1 VADTGARIGD
11 AVQLGGRSV
20 GATCAIAV
28 FDAFGVV
35 DPELDVDVDVDA
47 DEQLVSP
54 TASTAVTAINPTWRT

>member
-1 VADTGARIGD
+1 VGDTGARIGD

-28 FDAFGVV
+28 FDALGVV
-35 DPELDVDVDVDA
+35 DPELDADVDV